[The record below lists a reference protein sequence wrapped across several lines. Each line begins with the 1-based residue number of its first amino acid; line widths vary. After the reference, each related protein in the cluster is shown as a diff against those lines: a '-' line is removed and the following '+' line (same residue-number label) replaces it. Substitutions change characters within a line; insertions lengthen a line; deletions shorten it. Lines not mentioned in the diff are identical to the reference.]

1 MGKEFTPPEVSPSW
15 AARHV
20 QQSRYALQIVKCQD
34 RNCCKPFK
42 TNWMSFFPERFVPFP
57 ACHKYEESGLEAVE
71 SKDYF
76 QNQKSCK
83 FAPLHQRLLVKVKL
97 QVSSNYAIVP
107 FDMYCPS
114 LDGELAKSICKKCGA
129 Y

>member
-1 MGKEFTPPEVSPSW
+1 MPRSKLLRTF
-15 AARHV
+15 
-20 QQSRYALQIVKCQD
+20 QDQLDIILSRKIRTA
-34 RNCCKPFK
+34 
-42 TNWMSFFPERFVPFP
+42 S

-71 SKDYF
+71 PKDYF
-76 QNQKSCK
+76 HNQKSYK

-107 FDMYCPS
+107 FDMYFPS
-114 LDGELAKSICKKCGA
+114 LDEELAKSICKKCGA